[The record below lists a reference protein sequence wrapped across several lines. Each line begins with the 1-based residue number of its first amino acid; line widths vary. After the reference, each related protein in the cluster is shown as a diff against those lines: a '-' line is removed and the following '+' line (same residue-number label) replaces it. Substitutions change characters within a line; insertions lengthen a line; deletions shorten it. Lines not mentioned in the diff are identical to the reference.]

1 MKDCTLLLLFT
12 WICLQPAFAQNNGHI
27 NERLGRGINMG
38 NAFEAPT
45 ETEWGNP
52 WQPEYFQ
59 IIAELGFQHVRVP
72 IRWETPARS
81 MEEAPFTIEPSF
93 FARIQE
99 VVDEAL
105 QNKLHVIINMHHHD
119 TLYEHPEEEKA
130 RFLSQWSQIA
140 EHFKDYPD
148 SLLFEVLNEPHGNLT
163 PEKWNVFFADALAEI
178 RSTNPERYVLMG
190 TAEYGGLSGV
200 KYLELPDDDRLVLSV
215 HYYNPFNFTHQGA
228 EWVGPQSQEWLGT
241 KWNDTEA
248 ERNTVINEFGEV
260 LAFAETHQ
268 IPLHVGEFGAYST
281 ADIESRARWTTFL
294 GRWFEAQNLSWA
306 YWEFSA
312 GFGIYNPAT
321 AAYIEPLIDALLHN
335 SLPEPAETNSV
346 VIYESNF
353 EDGTDGWAL
362 VNQGGASA
370 SLSRLDNSLDVTIAN
385 GGSEGWHVQLSKSNI
400 PLKKGRLY
408 QVSFK
413 MSATAARGAT
423 FYAGKNSSPWNAYS
437 GYAGISV
444 MPQDKV
450 FYTSFNMTEPTD
462 EQARL
467 VFDLGESDEGVRIS
481 DIVVEE
487 INLLTSADISP
498 FHNILVYPNPV
509 TDRLCLKNLPDG
521 AELTIYDLHGKVIGA
536 AKAGP
541 TENSLFVDM
550 SGYTKGVYILRLMT
564 SYPLPAFK
572 LLKE

>member
-1 MKDCTLLLLFT
+1 MKAGTLLFLLT
-12 WICLQPAFAQNNGHI
+12 SICLRAAVGQDSGHI
-27 NERLGRGINMG
+27 NQRLGRGINMG

-52 WQPEYFQ
+52 WQPEYFR
-59 IIAELGFQHVRVP
+59 IISELGFQHVRVP
-72 IRWETPARS
+72 IRWETTARS
-81 MEEAPFTIEPSF
+81 MENAPFTIEPSF
-93 FARIQE
+93 LTRIQE
-99 VVDEAL
+99 VVDSAL

-119 TLYEHPEEEKA
+119 TLYEHPEEEKP
-130 RFLSQWSQIA
+130 RFISQWSQIA
-140 EHFKDYPD
+140 SHFKDYPD

-163 PEKWNVFFADALAEI
+163 PEKWNVFFADALEAI

-200 KYLELPDDDRLVLSV
+200 KYLELPDDDRLVLSI

-260 LAFAETHQ
+260 LAFAATHQ

-281 ADIESRARWTTFL
+281 ADIDSRARWTTFL
-294 GRWFEAQNLSWA
+294 ARWFEEQDLSWA

-321 AAYIEPLIDALLHN
+321 EAYNEPLVDALLHN
-335 SLPEPAETNSV
+335 ALPEPAETNGV
-346 VIYESNF
+346 VVYESNF
-353 EDGTDGWAL
+353 EEGTDGWAL

-370 SLSRLDNSLDVTIAN
+370 SLSQLDNSLNVSITN

-413 MSATAARGAT
+413 MSATAARSAT
-423 FYAGKNSSPWNAYS
+423 FYAGKNSNPWNAYS
-437 GYAGISV
+437 SYAGISV
-444 MPQDKV
+444 MPQEKV
-450 FYTSFNMTEPTD
+450 FYTSFNMTEPSD

-467 VFDLGESDEGVRIS
+467 VFDLGKSTEGVRIS
-481 DIVVEE
+481 DLVVEE
-487 INLLTSADISP
+487 INLLTSADTSRLPGI
-498 FHNILVYPNPV
+498 IVYPNPV
-509 TDRLCLKNLPDG
+509 TDRLYLKNLPVG
-521 AELTIYDLHGKVIGA
+521 AELIIYDLHGKVVGTA
-536 AKAGP
+536 NTRL
-541 TENSLFVDM
+541 TENSLSVDM
-550 SGYTKGVYILRLMT
+550 SGYAKGVYFLSLVT
-564 SYPLPAFK
+564 PYPLPAFK
-572 LLKE
+572 LLKN

>member
-1 MKDCTLLLLFT
+1 MKASTLLFLLT
-12 WICLQPAFAQNNGHI
+12 SIGLQTGFAQNSDNI

-52 WQPEYFQ
+52 WQPDYFQ
-59 IIAELGFQHVRVP
+59 LIAELGFQHVRVP
-72 IRWETPARS
+72 IRWETTARS
-81 MEEAPFTIEPSF
+81 MEEAPFTIEASF
-93 FARIQE
+93 LARIQE
-99 VVDEAL
+99 VVDAAL
-105 QNKLHVIINMHHHD
+105 QNKLHVIVNMHHHD
-119 TLYEHPEEEKA
+119 TLYEHPEEEKG

-140 EHFKDYPD
+140 GHFKDYPD

-163 PEKWNVFFADALAEI
+163 PEKWNTFFADALAAI
-178 RSTNPERYVLMG
+178 RPTNLERYVLMG
-190 TAEYGGLSGV
+190 TAEYGGLLGV
-200 KYLELPDDDRLVLSV
+200 KYLELPDDDRLVLSI

-228 EWVGPQSQEWLGT
+228 DWVGPQSQEWLGT

-248 ERNTVINEFGEV
+248 ERNTVINEFSEV

-281 ADIESRARWTTFL
+281 ADIDSRALWTTFL
-294 GRWFEAQNLSWA
+294 ARWFEEQNLSWA

-312 GFGIYNPAT
+312 GFGIYDPAT
-321 AAYIEPLIDALLHN
+321 EAYNEPLVDALLHN
-335 SLPEPAETNSV
+335 SLPEPTETNGV

-362 VNQGGASA
+362 VNQAGASA
-370 SLSRLDNSLDVTIAN
+370 SLGRLDNSLNVSITN

-413 MSATAARGAT
+413 MSATAARSAT
-423 FYAGKNSSPWNAYS
+423 FYAGKNSNPWNAYS

-444 MPQDKV
+444 MPQEKV

-467 VFDLGESDEGVRIS
+467 VFDLGESTEEVRIS

-487 INLLTSADISP
+487 INLLTSTDIP
-498 FHNILVYPNPV
+498 RQYDILIYPNPV
-509 TDRLCLKNLPDG
+509 TGRLYLANLPAG
-521 AELTIYDLHGKVIGA
+521 AEITIYDLQGRVHGA
-536 AKAGP
+536 AKAGH
-541 TENSLFVDM
+541 TEHAISIDM
-550 SGYTKGVYILRLMT
+550 TGYASGIYFLRLNT
-564 SYPLPAFK
+564 LNSPGFK